1 MTHRTSPGVELNPG
15 TGINFTSDF
24 DLGVSSAVMGGLFG
38 DAGAIHFAT
47 LAGDVARVGTPRTAT
62 PGGDP
67 IAGRT
72 QGMGVGDQA
81 TGGAVTRRARRLI
94 RGPQG
99 FTLLELLITLSVTTI
114 GLIGLLAL
122 HLSIARGNDGASR
135 AAEAE
140 QITASALEDL
150 RAQSP
155 RTMMKTLTGN
165 PLAMPPA
172 TATAV
177 TVNGRNGMPYSVTR
191 SVTALTTV
199 SSSLWLVRVSTSWGE
214 EGATIGS
221 AGAPLTHTIALE
233 VIRTI
238 EEQL

>member
-1 MTHRTSPGVELNPG
+1 M
-15 TGINFTSDF
+15 
-24 DLGVSSAVMGGLFG
+24 
-38 DAGAIHFAT
+38 
-47 LAGDVARVGTPRTAT
+47 
-62 PGGDP
+62 
-67 IAGRT
+67 
-72 QGMGVGDQA
+72 
-81 TGGAVTRRARRLI
+81 RRARRPA

-140 QITASALEDL
+140 QITTTALEEL
-150 RAQSP
+150 RAQSV

-165 PLAMPPA
+165 PLSMPPA
-172 TATAV
+172 TATAY
-177 TVNGRNGMPYSVTR
+177 TVRGRNGLPYNITR
-191 SVTALTTV
+191 SVTVTAA
-199 SSSLWLVRVSTSWGE
+199 SPSLWLVRVSTSWGE

-221 AGAPLTHTIALE
+221 AGDPLTHTIALE

>member
-1 MTHRTSPGVELNPG
+1 MEACSE
-15 TGINFTSDF
+15 
-24 DLGVSSAVMGGLFG
+24 
-38 DAGAIHFAT
+38 
-47 LAGDVARVGTPRTAT
+47 T
-62 PGGDP
+62 PGRSTSRP
-67 IAGRT
+67 SRS
-72 QGMGVGDQA
+72 A
-81 TGGAVTRRARRLI
+81 TGGRR
-94 RGPQG
+94 G

-140 QITASALEDL
+140 QITAAALEDL

-155 RTMMKTLTGN
+155 RTMMNTLTGN
-165 PLAMPPA
+165 PLLLPPA
-172 TATAV
+172 TATAI
-177 TVNGRNGMPYSVTR
+177 TVKGRNGLPYSVTR
-191 SVTALTTV
+191 SVTVLTTT

-214 EGATIGS
+214 AGAAIGS
-221 AGAPLTHTIALE
+221 AGDPLTHTIALE

>member
-1 MTHRTSPGVELNPG
+1 M
-15 TGINFTSDF
+15 
-24 DLGVSSAVMGGLFG
+24 
-38 DAGAIHFAT
+38 
-47 LAGDVARVGTPRTAT
+47 
-62 PGGDP
+62 
-67 IAGRT
+67 
-72 QGMGVGDQA
+72 
-81 TGGAVTRRARRLI
+81 TRRRRPG
-94 RGPQG
+94 RGPRG

-140 QITASALEDL
+140 QITTTALEDL

-172 TATAV
+172 TAV
-177 TVNGRNGMPYSVTR
+177 PVIVKGRNGLSYRVTR
-191 SVTALTTV
+191 SVTALTAV
-199 SSSLWLVRVSTSWGE
+199 SPSLWLVRVSTSWGE
-214 EGATIGS
+214 EGAAIGS
-221 AGAPLTHTIALE
+221 AGDPLTHTIALE

>member
-1 MTHRTSPGVELNPG
+1 MV
-15 TGINFTSDF
+15 
-24 DLGVSSAVMGGLFG
+24 GLFG
-38 DAGAIHFAT
+38 DAGAIYFAT
-47 LAGDVARVGTPRTAT
+47 LAGDVARVGTPR
-62 PGGDP
+62 
-67 IAGRT
+67 
-72 QGMGVGDQA
+72 
-81 TGGAVTRRARRLI
+81 ARRPA
-94 RGPQG
+94 RGPRG

-140 QITASALEDL
+140 QITATALEEL
-150 RAQSP
+150 RGQSA

-165 PLAMPPA
+165 SLAVPPA
-172 TATAV
+172 TATAY
-177 TVNGRNGMPYSVTR
+177 TVQGRNGLSYSVTR
-191 SVTALTTV
+191 SVTALTAT

-214 EGATIGS
+214 EGAAIGS
-221 AGAPLTHTIALE
+221 AGDPLTHTIALE